1 MLQMP
6 DGTLRHS
13 SHVQLRGSVPLLWS
27 QPPDVWPSPSA
38 RVVRDLEVQAASFRK
53 FTTGMLQGHQVGEG
67 EKERKR
73 NANGELPNRR
83 IMSQ

>member
-38 RVVRDLEVQAASFRK
+38 HVVREREVQAASFGK
-53 FTTGMLQGHQVGEG
+53 FAAGLLQGHQVCLGEG
-67 EKERKR
+67 K
-73 NANGELPNRR
+73 GGGLPNKLEWE
-83 IMSQ
+83 

>member
-27 QPPDVWPSPSA
+27 QPPDVWPSPAA
-38 RVVRDLEVQAASFRK
+38 RVVREREVQAATFGK
-53 FTTGMLQGHQVGEG
+53 FAAGMLQGHQVCCGDG
-67 EKERKR
+67 WMGASK
-73 NANGELPNRR
+73 
-83 IMSQ
+83 